1 MLSVLQETMGFISD
15 RDLLQVIDHNMI
27 IGSTVRRRDVQI
39 ASDIYGPNINSLKG
53 KTVRNN
59 EKHVREDANLD
70 VPAYIMDRYRDVTL
84 SIDIMHVNGILFF
97 IGISRHIKHIVVV
110 PINKKDH
117 QSMLESIDKVSGI
130 YEARGFNIKNV
141 YMDNAFECLRDDLRS
156 NGRNIEL
163 NVVAA
168 NEHEPNIE
176 RCIRHVKERCRA
188 TFASLNFQHLP
199 RRLVTELVCSAIY
212 WINSVPRKDGVHPT
226 ISPRTIL
233 TGQVLTEKHV
243 RFQFG
248 DFVQA
253 TEPPKANNTKNSMTE
268 RTSDAIYCR
277 PSGNQQGG
285 YSVYKIST
293 AQVVHRNSVTLA
305 NSSDVVAEQLAAI
318 ATNEKMP
325 VGLNFGDRHGNATIL
340 DFDDDSQHQQDDDI
354 SDGEFSDHDDQLDDD
369 HTLGSLESILDEED
383 TDDNDDENSNNHD
396 SGHENRSD
404 SDYHSDDDSIGNDT
418 PPGIENNYDEA
429 DDDSTGDSESGSDSD
444 SDHDQSERRSSRSR
458 QGPERY
464 VAGPASGKSSSVL
477 AQASVVFFQAVSQYQ
492 KIEATMSTK
501 QYGMKAGLKIFGDG
515 GLDAVSSEIRD
526 NLHGR
531 GVIEPVRRERVTHHI
546 RMESLSYLMFL
557 KRKRSGKIKGRGCAD
572 GRKQREY
579 ITRAESSSPTVSTP
593 ALMATCLLDAIEGR
607 FVATIDIPG
616 AFLQATMD
624 DEVYIKF
631 ENEMVDVLVGI
642 DPERY
647 GPCVCEYK
655 GRKFLYA
662 RAIKAIYGCLKSAL
676 LFYKLFTGE
685 LKKWGFKPNAYD
697 ACTMNKM
704 VNNKQ
709 MTIVWH
715 VDDCKISHKSEAV
728 VRNMLAKIEARFGQ
742 ESPVSVTTGTVH
754 DYLGMTIDYSIKNKV
769 KFYMFDYIE
778 QILSEVDPTLMTGS
792 CRTPATANLFKI
804 NENGTKL
811 STKDADAF
819 HRNVARLLFLSK
831 RARPDIQTAVA
842 FLCTRVQSPDVDDN
856 NKLGRV
862 MRYLRETIFLPL
874 VIGWDGT
881 GNFYWSVDASFAVH
895 NDMKSHTGGVLTL
908 GLGSGA
914 LIAMSTKQKL
924 NTTSSTEAELVAVSD
939 SMPFNLW
946 IKYFFAEQGV
956 GVDGYIMGKRNILY
970 QDNES
975 CIKLANNGKA
985 SSSKRTRHIHI
996 RYFFVTD
1003 RVKGNEL
1010 EIEYCPTEEMLGDFF
1025 TKPLTGQLFAKFRNN
1040 ILGITEEDYRS
1051 YKEEYYKAK
1060 ANNVTTKTNSG

>member
-1 MLSVLQETMGFISD
+1 MSQ
-15 RDLLQVIDHNMI
+15 
-27 IGSTVRRRDVQI
+27 
-39 ASDIYGPNINSLKG
+39 
-53 KTVRNN
+53 
-59 EKHVREDANLD
+59 
-70 VPAYIMDRYRDVTL
+70 
-84 SIDIMHVNGILFF
+84 
-97 IGISRHIKHIVVV
+97 
-110 PINKKDH
+110 
-117 QSMLESIDKVSGI
+117 
-130 YEARGFNIKNV
+130 
-141 YMDNAFECLRDDLRS
+141 
-156 NGRNIEL
+156 
-163 NVVAA
+163 
-168 NEHEPNIE
+168 
-176 RCIRHVKERCRA
+176 
-188 TFASLNFQHLP
+188 
-199 RRLVTELVCSAIY
+199 
-212 WINSVPRKDGVHPT
+212 
-226 ISPRTIL
+226 
-233 TGQVLTEKHV
+233 
-243 RFQFG
+243 
-248 DFVQA
+248 
-253 TEPPKANNTKNSMTE
+253 E
-268 RTSDAIYCR
+268 RT
-277 PSGNQQGG
+277 
-285 YSVYKIST
+285 
-293 AQVVHRNSVTLA
+293 
-305 NSSDVVAEQLAAI
+305 
-318 ATNEKMP
+318 
-325 VGLNFGDRHGNATIL
+325 
-340 DFDDDSQHQQDDDI
+340 
-354 SDGEFSDHDDQLDDD
+354 
-369 HTLGSLESILDEED
+369 
-383 TDDNDDENSNNHD
+383 
-396 SGHENRSD
+396 
-404 SDYHSDDDSIGNDT
+404 
-418 PPGIENNYDEA
+418 
-429 DDDSTGDSESGSDSD
+429 
-444 SDHDQSERRSSRSR
+444 
-458 QGPERY
+458 
-464 VAGPASGKSSSVL
+464 
-477 AQASVVFFQAVSQYQ
+477 
-492 KIEATMSTK
+492 
-501 QYGMKAGLKIFGDG
+501 
-515 GLDAVSSEIRD
+515 
-526 NLHGR
+526 
-531 GVIEPVRRERVTHHI
+531 
-546 RMESLSYLMFL
+546 
-557 KRKRSGKIKGRGCAD
+557 
-572 GRKQREY
+572 
-579 ITRAESSSPTVSTP
+579 
-593 ALMATCLLDAIEGR
+593 
-607 FVATIDIPG
+607 
-616 AFLQATMD
+616 
-624 DEVYIKF
+624 
-631 ENEMVDVLVGI
+631 
-642 DPERY
+642 
-647 GPCVCEYK
+647 
-655 GRKFLYA
+655 
-662 RAIKAIYGCLKSAL
+662 

-1025 TKPLTGQLFAKFRNN
+1025 TKPLTGPLFAKFRNN